1 MFCRQRH
8 RGVWTG
14 IWSNAGYTE
23 GLCHGRL
30 LKTEG
35 SKKRRE
41 GEKQI
46 LVLFGFPKQSTVYF
60 VFMTIAIQSITQF
73 HLLPKLTLPEGNLK

>member
-1 MFCRQRH
+1 MFCHQRH

-14 IWSNAGYTE
+14 TWSNAGYTE

-35 SKKRRE
+35 SGKKGRE
-41 GEKQI
+41 GEKKI
-46 LVLFGFPKQSTVYF
+46 LVLFGFPKQSPVYF
-60 VFMTIAIQSITQF
+60 VVFMTIAIWSIMQF
-73 HLLPKLTLPEGNLK
+73 KLPTKADFA